1 MELEINYKSL
11 ASLIAAAERTG
22 RPISGLV
29 LSQQAQQMELS
40 EEEVYERMAANYRI
54 MAECI
59 DPGCQP
65 DLRSTS
71 GLTGGSAYLMKRAA
85 DQGKSLTGSLMA
97 GALYRALAVS
107 ELNAAMGRIVAAP
120 TAGSCGILP
129 AAMLTMQE
137 EKGFSQQECVMALFT
152 ASAVGMVIANNASLA
167 GAQGGCQAECGSAAA
182 MAAAA
187 ITELSGGTPKMIS
200 HAVAIALKNILGLV
214 CDPVAGLVEIPC
226 IKRNASGVAGA
237 FVAAELALAGIESAI
252 PADEVIWA
260 MKKVGDAMSPALKE
274 TAEGGLAA
282 TPTGQRLFEQVF
294 GVTSDG
300 HGGCNRG
307 GCNCYR

>member
-1 MELEINYKSL
+1 MEPEFNYSSV
-11 ASLIAAAERTG
+11 ASIVTAAEKSG
-22 RPISGLV
+22 LPISAIV
-29 LSQQAQQMELS
+29 LRQQAEQMEQT
-40 EEEVYERMAANYRI
+40 EESIYEHMRKNYQV

-59 DPGCQP
+59 EPGCNK
-65 DLRSTS
+65 DLKSTS
-71 GLTGGSAYLMKRAA
+71 GLTGGSAFKMR
-85 DQGKSLTGSLMA
+85 QISESGKSLTGSFLS

-107 ELNAAMGRIVAAP
+107 ELNAARGRIVAAP

-129 AAMLTMQE
+129 AALLTMQE
-137 EKGFSQQECVMALFT
+137 EKRIPERDCVMSLFT

-187 ITELSGGTPKMIS
+187 IVELAGGTPKMAE
-200 HAVAIALKNILGLV
+200 HAIAIAIKNILGLV

-252 PADEVIWA
+252 PADEVIWT
-260 MKKVGDAMSPALKE
+260 MKKVGDAMSSTLKE

-282 TPTGQRLFEQVF
+282 TPTGRRLHEHVF
-294 GVTSDG
+294 GTAREAHSG
-300 HGGCNRG
+300 CSGCGGCSS
-307 GCNCYR
+307 